1 MVEEEDPPALP
12 SRAASFDM
20 VVKKIGA
27 AVRVVETPE
36 FYIDEYAGNVGTKD
50 DQLSIAVVRVAEPT
64 AEVSLP
70 PGALTLR
77 RSHDS
82 QHSPLRPS
90 PAVAVADAALR
101 RVDLCGQG
109 AS

>member
-1 MVEEEDPPALP
+1 MVA
-12 SRAASFDM
+12 
-20 VVKKIGA
+20 VKIIGA

-70 PGALTLR
+70 EP
-77 RSHDS
+77 
-82 QHSPLRPS
+82 RPS
-90 PAVAVADAALR
+90 PPQPRLAALTSPALAR
-101 RVDLCGQG
+101 PSRG
-109 AS
+109 

>member
-1 MVEEEDPPALP
+1 
-12 SRAASFDM
+12 M
-20 VVKKIGA
+20 VVKVIGA

-70 PGALTLR
+70 EPRPSTLQPRLATLT
-77 RSHDS
+77 
-82 QHSPLRPS
+82 LRPS

-109 AS
+109 AGGLRV

>member
-1 MVEEEDPPALP
+1 
-12 SRAASFDM
+12 M
-20 VVKKIGA
+20 VVKVIGA

-70 PGALTLR
+70 EP
-77 RSHDS
+77 
-82 QHSPLRPS
+82 RPS
-90 PAVAVADAALR
+90 PQQPRLAALTSPALAR
-101 RVDLCGQG
+101 PSRG
-109 AS
+109 

>member
-1 MVEEEDPPALP
+1 
-12 SRAASFDM
+12 M
-20 VVKKIGA
+20 VVKIIGA

-70 PGALTLR
+70 EPRPSPPQPRLAALT
-77 RSHDS
+77 
-82 QHSPLRPS
+82 LRPS

-101 RVDLCGQG
+101 RVDLRGQG
-109 AS
+109 AC